1 MLPITVGSFNIGP
14 GLPLALIAGPCQIES
29 KDHALY
35 HAEVLVKAS
44 LKAGVNFIYKSSF
57 DKANRTSVNSERGV
71 GMDKGLRIL
80 ENVKQ

>member
-1 MLPITVGSFNIGP
+1 MLPITVGSFKIGP

-44 LKAGVNFIYKSSF
+44 LKAGVNLQIFF
-57 DKANRTSVNSERGV
+57 
-71 GMDKGLRIL
+71 
-80 ENVKQ
+80 